1 MKRKSCFL
9 KQKVVVKSAFLN
21 KKKKNKMSRSINGDG
36 GGSNAVSLTVLDQT
50 ENKDYVFDSE
60 LLLYQN
66 SFENQVT
73 LKVDVN
79 ILYSWQNCTKASRF
93 NLYIGESVFVCG
105 VGDSIVHLNQ
115 IEKMVIVSAGA
126 DFRIFLKKDG
136 KADLNDNIRIHK
148 FSYVKTTVL

>member
-1 MKRKSCFL
+1 
-9 KQKVVVKSAFLN
+9 
-21 KKKKNKMSRSINGDG
+21 MSRSINGDG

-136 KADLNDNIRIHK
+136 KADLNDNIRLHK
-148 FSYVKTTVL
+148 FSYVKTTIL

>member
-1 MKRKSCFL
+1 
-9 KQKVVVKSAFLN
+9 
-21 KKKKNKMSRSINGDG
+21 MSRSINGDG

-136 KADLNDNIRIHK
+136 KADLNDNIRLHK
-148 FSYVKTTVL
+148 FSYVKTTILWK